1 MAQNSPDERLVYLAL
16 KNTFKGADALIR
28 KPKKIRELIQKTR
41 HNVDVRELI
50 EQHSLDRVCDV
61 AKLLL
66 EKHIFE
72 STLKAEA
79 RFPEVFEISPAQNA
93 ERSASEAEAAK
104 SEADAIRSVVEGQNS
119 SEPPQSSHDV
129 QLTNVKAPPACP

>member
-16 KNTFKGADALIR
+16 KNTFKGADALVR
-28 KPKKIRELIQKTR
+28 KPKKIRELIQKTP
-41 HNVDVRELI
+41 HNVDVKDLI

-104 SEADAIRSVVEGQNS
+104 SKADTIRSIIEGQNNN
-119 SEPPQSSHDV
+119 EPPQSSHNI
-129 QLTNVKAPPACP
+129 QLINNKVLFIYL